1 MERIYIF
8 IENVEDNNEV
18 WYNYTILTTIYNH
31 HFQMISWK
39 NGSRSWYVESGSKS
53 HLSVAWIPLNSHCRM
68 HQSSF
73 LPVLGSFAT
82 KVNRCGLFL
91 SYSKIAAFGLLIS
104 HSQLVIKVLEVIW
117 TTIKKKKSR
126 ERIILLLLMKI
137 ISVKGVDWFL
147 EKKNQNEY
155 VLPESF
161 VSVSIPLTLLSI
173 SMVETHWPLR
183 GCHIMP
189 GLPMSWKRELL
200 FWQIRRSLSGVDA
213 APNNIVPKYWIRL
226 KFIENSA
233 LTSMEF
239 WPIRIRMQG
248 IIRKAPWRTWKCASS
263 FI

>member
-104 HSQLVIKVLEVIW
+104 HSQLVMNVLEVIW
-117 TTIKKKKSR
+117 TTIKKRKAERENYFIVVDENNFSKRFGLVLRKEKSKWICLTW
-126 ERIILLLLMKI
+126 IICVGIDTTYIAVYLY
-137 ISVKGVDWFL
+137 GR
-147 EKKNQNEY
+147 N
-155 VLPESF
+155 
-161 VSVSIPLTLLSI
+161 
-173 SMVETHWPLR
+173 
-183 GCHIMP
+183 
-189 GLPMSWKRELL
+189 
-200 FWQIRRSLSGVDA
+200 
-213 APNNIVPKYWIRL
+213 
-226 KFIENSA
+226 A
-233 LTSMEF
+233 LT
-239 WPIRIRMQG
+239 
-248 IIRKAPWRTWKCASS
+248 T
-263 FI
+263 